1 MDPNKINRSTD
12 GNGQNTHSVMIS
24 AGLLLSQYMSVT
36 ITCLDS
42 VAVLMCHEKLLIT
55 GTIGSF
61 AG

>member
-1 MDPNKINRSTD
+1 M
-12 GNGQNTHSVMIS
+12 SVIVDVLLFAMETIIS
-24 AGLLLSQYMSVT
+24 DFVFPQYMSVT